1 MNLCVFQ
8 GTFNPIHKAHLRLLN
23 FIEKKYNF
31 DKILVIPA
39 KKPPHKNYDRN
50 LAFHRLEMVK
60 LALKNNP
67 KLEVSDIEY
76 KRDEKSYTYVTIC
89 ELYKMYDIKGKIS
102 FVIGTDAFKNIE
114 KWYKVDELKKLVE
127 FIVFI
132 REDNFNSGDFDYLR
146 NKDFN
151 FKFENL
157 TFEDI
162 SSTNLRE
169 KIKKGIDTSNYLTKE
184 VEEYIKLNGLYK
196 N

>member
-157 TFEDI
+157 AFEDI